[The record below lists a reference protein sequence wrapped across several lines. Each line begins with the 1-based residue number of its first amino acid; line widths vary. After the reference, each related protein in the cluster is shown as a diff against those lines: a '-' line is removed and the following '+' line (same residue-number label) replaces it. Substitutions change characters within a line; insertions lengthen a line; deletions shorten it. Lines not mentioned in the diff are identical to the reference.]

1 MLLKKNPATNRSFN
15 RENLHILIVMI
26 TVKQLQKQ
34 QQISRRDGDERRTN
48 YKGNGP
54 SKACNRY
61 EYHCTKEFDASNW
74 VLNEL
79 VSWWVILDRSLCSSA
94 NETKIINA

>member
-26 TVKQLQKQ
+26 TVKQ

-61 EYHCTKEFDASNW
+61 EYHCTKE
-74 VLNEL
+74 
-79 VSWWVILDRSLCSSA
+79 
-94 NETKIINA
+94 